1 MADSEPLSLSL
12 RPKLGYGIG
21 NMGLLAPAN
30 AAIAYLL
37 YFYSDVVALSPLLV
51 GVALTTPRFWDAIS
65 DPMMGV
71 ISDRT
76 RFASG
81 RRRPYILWGA
91 PLLSFSFVLLWYPF
105 AGGSPIVVFAH
116 LFVANMLFTTAVTAV
131 GVPYT
136 SLGGEL
142 SADYH
147 ERTTVFA
154 YSQAFGMVGGLI
166 GMAMKPLADSIPA
179 PSQQLSFLL
188 GAVCLAVPS
197 CLFLWVTYLV
207 TRETAP
213 SSEAPERAS
222 LKEMLRANLRN
233 RSFRNL
239 ALTMTVVNSGM
250 MLGVQFLPFMLKYW
264 VKLEHLLFPAYAA
277 YTAAVY
283 LGFPLWKKVG
293 ERLDKKHVLTGAFT
307 CAGLVYAL
315 SFVLFQPGA
324 TVLMFTWAI
333 LVGLCGAGGILYP
346 FSMIADIA
354 DEDELETG
362 FRSEGVFYGA
372 YSFIG
377 KLSVAVGSMIGA
389 IALWLAGFEAGQ
401 DQSATTLL
409 VFRLVYVAPVISFLV
424 AATLIYRGYSLTEE
438 RAAQIK
444 QALRDRKGQT

>member
-1 MADSEPLSLSL
+1 MDESEHLPLGL
-12 RPKLGYGIG
+12 RAKLGYGVG
-21 NMGLLAPAN
+21 NLGMLAATN

-37 YFYSDVVALSPLLV
+37 YFYSDVVALTPLLA
-51 GVALTTPRFWDAIS
+51 GVALTAPRFWDAIS

-76 RFASG
+76 RFAAG

-105 AGGSPIVVFAH
+105 TDGSPATVFAY
-116 LFVANMLFTTAVTAV
+116 LLLANMLFTTAVTVV

-142 SADYH
+142 STDYH
-147 ERTTVFA
+147 ERTAVFA
-154 YSQAFGMVGGLI
+154 YSQAFGMVGGLL

-179 PSQQLSFLL
+179 SSGQLSFLL
-188 GAVCLAVPS
+188 AAACLAVPA
-197 CLFLWVTYLV
+197 CLFLWWTYLA
-207 TRETAP
+207 TREAAP
-213 SSEAPERAS
+213 REEAAERAS
-222 LKEMLRANLRN
+222 LRDMLRANLRN

-250 MLGVQFLPFMLKYW
+250 MLGMQFLPFILKYW
-264 VKLEHLLFPAYAA
+264 VQLEHLLFPAYAA
-277 YTAAVY
+277 YTVAVY

-307 CAGLVYAL
+307 CAGIVYAL
-315 SFVLFQPGA
+315 SFVMFQPGA
-324 TVLMFTWAI
+324 VVLLFAWAV

-377 KLSVAVGSMIGA
+377 KLAVAVGSMGGA
-389 IALWLAGFEAGQ
+389 AALWLAGFEAGQ

-409 VFRLVYVAPVISFLV
+409 VFRLVYVAPAISFLI
-424 AATLIYRGYSLTEE
+424 AATLIYRGYPLTEE
-438 RAAQIK
+438 RASQIK
-444 QALRDRKGQT
+444 QALRDRKGET